1 MKRFS
6 VLTILCAFTLATFAT
21 AQHRVVAKDVTI
33 TITKKENDKE
43 TNPPFSGTRPSV
55 DVAILL
61 DTSNSMDGL
70 ISQAKSQLWS
80 IVQQFAKAKKAGKT
94 PNLRVSVFEYGNT
107 NLPASE
113 GYIRQVVQLTDDM
126 DKVSEVLFALKTSG
140 GDEYCGQVIAQA
152 IKRLDWSSEPNGY
165 KAIFIAG
172 NEPFT
177 QGSVDYKES
186 CTSAIENG
194 IVINTI
200 HCGDYQTGVNTKWKD
215 GADLAEGAF
224 LNINQ
229 DRKVVHIECPQDKI
243 IIKLNGDLNKT
254 YLWFG
259 SEKVRKSYS
268 TNQIAQDRNA
278 LSASGRGG
286 FGKGRGATKASSLYR
301 NAGRDLVDTFEE
313 DGQILSKLKKAQLPK
328 EMQAMTTDQRKLHV
342 EKMAKTR
349 AAIKKQI
356 GQLSVEREAFA
367 AQKRKELASE
377 PEGDTFGDVI
387 GAAVRQQ
394 LQKSGFD
401 LDK

>member
-1 MKRFS
+1 MKRVS
-6 VLTILCAFTLATFAT
+6 ILALLCSLSLAALST
-21 AQHRVVAKDVTI
+21 AQHRAAAKDVTI
-33 TITKKENDKE
+33 TITKNDDDQHVE
-43 TNPPFSGTRPSV
+43 PPFAGTRPAV

-80 IVQQFAKAKKAGKT
+80 IVQQFADARKAGKT

-126 DKVSEVLFALKTSG
+126 DKVSEVLFALKTNG

-152 IKRLDWSSEPNGY
+152 IKRLDWSSEPNSY

-177 QGSVDYKES
+177 QGSVNYKQS
-186 CTSAIENG
+186 CKSAIENG
-194 IVINTI
+194 IVVNTI
-200 HCGDYQTGVNTKWKD
+200 HCGDFQTGVNTHWKD
-215 GADLAEGAF
+215 GADLAEGTY
-224 LNINQ
+224 LNIDQ

-243 IIKLNGDLNKT
+243 IIKLNDELNKT

-259 SEKVRKSYS
+259 SEDVRKSYS
-268 TNQIAQDRNA
+268 ENQIAQDRNA

-286 FGKGRGATKASSLYR
+286 FGSGRGATKASSLYR

-313 DGQILSKLKKAQLPK
+313 DGAILSKLKKDQLPK
-328 EMQAMTTDQRKLHV
+328 SMQAMSAEEQRSHI
-342 EKMAKTR
+342 ETMAKKR
-349 AAIKKQI
+349 SEIKKQI
-356 GQLSVEREAFA
+356 SRLSVEREAFA
-367 AQKRKELASE
+367 SRKRKELAIE
-377 PEGDTFGDVI
+377 TGGNTLGAVI

-394 LQKSGFD
+394 LEKSGFD
-401 LDK
+401 LQE

>member
-6 VLTILCAFTLATFAT
+6 VLAILCAFTFTIFAT
-21 AQHRVVAKDVTI
+21 SQNRVVAKDVTI

-43 TNPPFSGTRPSV
+43 TKPPFSGTRPTV

-80 IVQQFAKAKKAGKT
+80 IVQQFAKAKKEGKT
-94 PNLRVSVFEYGNT
+94 PSLRVSVFEYGNT
-107 NLPASE
+107 NLPARE

-126 DKVSEVLFALKTSG
+126 DKVSEVLFALKTNG
-140 GDEYCGQVIAQA
+140 GDEYCGQVISQA

-177 QGSVDYKES
+177 QGSVNYTES
-186 CTSAIENG
+186 CKAAIENG

-200 HCGDYQTGVNTKWKD
+200 HCGDYQTGVNTHWKD
-215 GADLAEGAF
+215 GADLAEGTY
-224 LNINQ
+224 LNIDQ

-243 IIKLNGDLNKT
+243 IIKLNGELNKT
-254 YLWFG
+254 YLWYG
-259 SEKVRKSYS
+259 SADTRKSYS
-268 TNQIAQDRNA
+268 ENQIAQDRNA
-278 LSASGRGG
+278 LSASGPGG

-313 DGQILSKLKKAQLPK
+313 DGQILSKLKKAQLPNK
-328 EMQAMTTDQRKLHV
+328 MQAMSASERKLHV

-349 AAIKKQI
+349 AEIKKQI

-367 AQKRKELASE
+367 AQKRKEIASE
-377 PEGDTFGDVI
+377 AGGDTFGDVI

-401 LDK
+401 LQK